1 MGIRRQFAVARQF
14 SEVGVYGGYHEVYCC
29 AKAVQAVGDH
39 RPKKRIQ
46 QILLNPFFVIVMLT
60 KIYMASATTSVTS
73 GTMRFNKPSIPAL
86 SVMVDEGQ
94 PLHEPFNSTVTTPS
108 WKDL

>member
-46 QILLNPFFVIVMLT
+46 QILLNPFFC
-60 KIYMASATTSVTS
+60 YSYA
-73 GTMRFNKPSIPAL
+73 
-86 SVMVDEGQ
+86 DEN
-94 PLHEPFNSTVTTPS
+94 LHGFCHHFGHFGNHAFQ
-108 WKDL
+108 